1 MRAHVNKLRWS
12 LCVVI
17 MAVASGC
24 QSSSSSELPS
34 GVDAGASFEGVAI
47 DEGGGAP
54 ADQVVVSDEEVGAID
69 DEGTSADGGPEV
81 RAAPD
86 TLLVDTG
93 SGDMPFVGATG
104 RWRADIAGTIL
115 GGARVVGAGAES
127 LAIRFDGAAAGE
139 YNCGRDAL
147 LSYNARYDSG
157 EPRLWSTRPI
167 GASCSVTVT
176 EYGEVGGRLR
186 GVFSGVLIEEA
197 GSSLAMSG
205 SFDVERLDD
214 L

>member
-1 MRAHVNKLRWS
+1 MRAHVNKLLWS
-12 LCVVI
+12 QCVVV

-24 QSSSSSELPS
+24 QPSSSTDVPT
-34 GVDAGASFEGVAI
+34 GIDAGANFEGAGI
-47 DEGGGAP
+47 DDPAGQPVVSGDEVGGTDGGA
-54 ADQVVVSDEEVGAID
+54 I
-69 DEGTSADGGPEV
+69 SADGGPEV

-86 TLLVDTG
+86 TILADTG

-104 RWRADIAGTIL
+104 RWRADIVGTIL

-127 LAIRFDGAAAGE
+127 LAIRFDGAATGE
-139 YNCGRDAL
+139 YSCGRDAL

-157 EPRLWSTRPI
+157 EPRLWSTRQI

-176 EYGEVGGRLR
+176 DYGEVGGRVR
-186 GVFSGVLIEEA
+186 GVFSGVLFEEA